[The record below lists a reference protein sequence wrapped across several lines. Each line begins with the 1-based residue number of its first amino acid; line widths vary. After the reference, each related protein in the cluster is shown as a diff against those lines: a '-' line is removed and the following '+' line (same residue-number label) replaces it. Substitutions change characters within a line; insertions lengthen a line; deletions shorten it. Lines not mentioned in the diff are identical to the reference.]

1 MSSQISNNNNYTTAP
16 AFPNPYV
23 FRKLNNIDQ
32 AQILKKEREDWMRVY
47 HKMLKE
53 IKTMINVQ
61 RMLKDIKKMAEE
73 ANTTITEMEGSILM
87 ASINNRT
94 LNTMNIIQISKD
106 L

>member
-16 AFPNPYV
+16 ASPNLYV
-23 FRKLNNIDQ
+23 FRKLNNMDQ

-47 HKMLKE
+47 HKMLKG

-61 RMLKDIKKMAEE
+61 RILKNIKKVAKE
-73 ANTTITEMEGSILM
+73 ANMTIIEMEGSILT
-87 ASINNRT
+87 ASINDRT
-94 LNTMNIIQISKD
+94 MNTMNIAQISKD